1 MRLGVAAGKFTQTGD
16 RFADRRVPRKRFVP
30 AAAALNIFQATVH
43 GGVQPRGAALYND
56 AVGHKVAPKQQI
68 FAIAQKI
75 RHQFL
80 QPLGQR
86 LGILCRALA
95 LQGQQNHVIT
105 LGVNVDL
112 QLLCLLVDLG
122 NAQRAGGDLFKELA
136 AGILLIFLPFLL
148 KLTQIGFLLPL
159 LVDFPADILQRFQK
173 RRLCHRLKQILLHAD
188 LNGLLRK
195 LKVVV
200 SADENNSCL
209 RQFCADKLAECQPV
223 HKRHFDIRNQ
233 NVRAQLADL
242 RQRQLAVGRIAAEF
256 KTVPFPVDAVAQPFP
271 HDAFVLYQKNLQQCN
286 HLRVIVPFFPGV

>member
-1 MRLGVAAGKFTQTGD
+1 M
-16 RFADRRVPRKRFVP
+16 P
-30 AAAALNIFQATVH
+30 
-43 GGVQPRGAALYND
+43 
-56 AVGHKVAPKQQI
+56 
-68 FAIAQKI
+68 
-75 RHQFL
+75 
-80 QPLGQR
+80 
-86 LGILCRALA
+86 LA